1 MVEICK
7 CYEFHFCKS
16 CNIFNLLQPLQP
28 FQLQTAMEIKELTRA
43 EEQIMQ
49 VLWQLKK
56 GYVKDVLEVL
66 PEPKPAYNTVSTI
79 IRILET
85 KGFVGHTAFG
95 KSHEY
100 HPVISKDEYQ
110 NFATNKLMN
119 GYFDN
124 SVKRMF
130 SYFVKKEKIDLKEA
144 DEIMKLIEK
153 LKEK

>member
-1 MVEICK
+1 
-7 CYEFHFCKS
+7 
-16 CNIFNLLQPLQP
+16 
-28 FQLQTAMEIKELTRA
+28 MEIKELTRA

-56 GYVKDVLEVL
+56 GFVKDVIDVL

-85 KGFVGHTAFG
+85 KGFIDHTAFG
-95 KSHEY
+95 KSHQY
-100 HPVISKDEYQ
+100 HPIVSREQYQ
-110 NFATNKLMN
+110 YFATDKLLN

-130 SYFVKKEKIDLKEA
+130 SFFVQKEKIDLKEA
-144 DEIMKLIEK
+144 DEIMKLIER
-153 LKEK
+153 LKDK

>member
-1 MVEICK
+1 
-7 CYEFHFCKS
+7 
-16 CNIFNLLQPLQP
+16 
-28 FQLQTAMEIKELTRA
+28 MEIKDLTRA

-49 VLWQLKK
+49 VLWQLEK
-56 GYVKDVLEVL
+56 GFVKDVLDVL

-85 KGFVGHTAFG
+85 KGFVDHNAFG

-100 HPVISKDEYQ
+100 YPVVSKEQYK
-110 NFATNKLMN
+110 NFAADKLLT

-124 SVKRMF
+124 SVNRILSF
-130 SYFVKKEKIDLKEA
+130 FVNKEKINLKEA

>member
-1 MVEICK
+1 M
-7 CYEFHFCKS
+7 
-16 CNIFNLLQPLQP
+16 
-28 FQLQTAMEIKELTRA
+28 MEIKELTRA

-56 GYVKDVLEVL
+56 GFVKDVIDVL

-85 KGFVGHTAFG
+85 KGFIDHNAFG

-100 HPVISKDEYQ
+100 YPIVSREQYQ
-110 NFATNKLMN
+110 YFATDKLLN

-130 SYFVKKEKIDLKEA
+130 SFFVQKEKIDLKEA

-153 LKEK
+153 LKDK

>member
-1 MVEICK
+1 MIYLSIK
-7 CYEFHFCKS
+7 G
-16 CNIFNLLQPLQP
+16 LLVIKE
-28 FQLQTAMEIKELTRA
+28 MEIKDLTRA

-49 VLWQLKK
+49 VLWTLEK
-56 GYVKDVLEVL
+56 GFVKDVLDVL

-85 KGFVGHTAFG
+85 KGFVDHNAFG

-100 HPVISKDEYQ
+100 YPVVSKEEYK
-110 NFATNKLMN
+110 NFAADKLLS

-124 SVKRMF
+124 SVNRILSF
-130 SYFVKKEKIDLKEA
+130 FVNKEKINLKEA

-153 LKEK
+153 LKDK

>member
-1 MVEICK
+1 
-7 CYEFHFCKS
+7 
-16 CNIFNLLQPLQP
+16 
-28 FQLQTAMEIKELTRA
+28 MEIKELTRA

-56 GYVKDVLEVL
+56 GYVKDVIDQL
-66 PEPKPAYNTVSTI
+66 PDPKPAYNTVSTF

-85 KGFVGHTAFG
+85 KGFIGHEAHG
-95 KSHEY
+95 KSYEY
-100 HPVISKDEYQ
+100 FPIISKDAYQ
-110 NFATNKLMN
+110 SFATEKLLN

-130 SYFVKKEKIDLKEA
+130 SFFVKKEKIDLKEA

>member
-1 MVEICK
+1 
-7 CYEFHFCKS
+7 
-16 CNIFNLLQPLQP
+16 
-28 FQLQTAMEIKELTRA
+28 MEIKELTRA
-43 EEQIMQ
+43 EEQLMQ
-49 VLWQLKK
+49 ILWALKK
-56 GYVKDVLEVL
+56 AFVKDVIDLL

-85 KGFVGHTAFG
+85 KGFVSHQAFG
-95 KSHEY
+95 KTHEY
-100 HPVISKDEYQ
+100 YPIISKEVYQ
-110 NFATNKLMN
+110 NFATEKLMN

-144 DEIMKLIEK
+144 DEILKLIEK

>member
-1 MVEICK
+1 M
-7 CYEFHFCKS
+7 EF
-16 CNIFNLLQPLQP
+16 
-28 FQLQTAMEIKELTRA
+28 KELTRA

-49 VLWQLKK
+49 VLWQLGK
-56 GYVKDVLEVL
+56 GYVKDVLELL

-85 KGFVGHTAFG
+85 KGFVDHEAFG

-100 HPVISKDEYQ
+100 FPVISKEQYQ
-110 NFATNKLMN
+110 DFASDKLLS

-124 SVKRMF
+124 SVNRMLSF
-130 SYFVKKEKIDLKEA
+130 FVKKEKIDLKEA

-153 LKEK
+153 LKK

>member
-1 MVEICK
+1 
-7 CYEFHFCKS
+7 
-16 CNIFNLLQPLQP
+16 
-28 FQLQTAMEIKELTRA
+28 MEIKDLTRA

-49 VLWQLKK
+49 VLWQLEK
-56 GYVKDVLEVL
+56 GFVKDVLDVL

-85 KGFVGHTAFG
+85 KGFVDHNAFG

-100 HPVISKDEYQ
+100 YPVVSKEDYK
-110 NFATNKLMN
+110 NFAAEKLLT

-124 SVKRMF
+124 SVNRILSF
-130 SYFVKKEKIDLKEA
+130 FVKKEKINLKEA

-153 LKEK
+153 LKDK

>member
-1 MVEICK
+1 
-7 CYEFHFCKS
+7 
-16 CNIFNLLQPLQP
+16 
-28 FQLQTAMEIKELTRA
+28 MEIKELTRA

-56 GYVKDVLEVL
+56 GYVKDVIELL

-100 HPVISKDEYQ
+100 HPVISKEQYQ
-110 NFATNKLMN
+110 DFASDKLLS
-119 GYFDN
+119 GYFNN
-124 SVKRMF
+124 SVNSMLSF
-130 SYFVKKEKIDLKEA
+130 FVKKEKINLKEA

-153 LKEK
+153 LKK

>member
-1 MVEICK
+1 
-7 CYEFHFCKS
+7 
-16 CNIFNLLQPLQP
+16 
-28 FQLQTAMEIKELTRA
+28 MEIKDLTRA

-49 VLWQLKK
+49 VLWQLEK
-56 GYVKDVLEVL
+56 GFVKDVLDVL

-85 KGFVGHTAFG
+85 KGFVGHNAFG

-100 HPVISKDEYQ
+100 YPVVSKEDYK
-110 NFATNKLMN
+110 NFAAEKLLT

-124 SVKRMF
+124 SVNRILSF
-130 SYFVKKEKIDLKEA
+130 FVKKEKINLKEA

-153 LKEK
+153 LKYK

>member
-1 MVEICK
+1 
-7 CYEFHFCKS
+7 
-16 CNIFNLLQPLQP
+16 
-28 FQLQTAMEIKELTRA
+28 MEIKELTRA
-43 EEQIMQ
+43 EEQLMQ
-49 VLWQLKK
+49 ILWQLEK
-56 GYVKDVLEVL
+56 GYVKDIIEEL

-85 KGFVGHTAFG
+85 KGFVDHIAYG

-100 HPVISKDEYQ
+100 FPIISKEEYQ
-110 NFATNKLMN
+110 NFATDKLMN

-124 SVKRMF
+124 SVKHMF

-153 LKEK
+153 LKDK